1 MLFDDLLANTVISF
15 HDTCNA
21 DANWVGDEARHKDGV
36 WRYLELNHRCN
47 TLLWAEEDLARRV
60 NVGDSE
66 IARNKRAIDRFNQ
79 QRNDATEKLDE
90 LILERVTHVTAASH
104 ARLHSETAAAMID
117 RLSILSL
124 KIFHMRLQTT
134 RADATADHLQLCAGK
149 AERLIAQREDLM
161 TCLDALLS
169 EIARGDAYYKIY
181 RQFKM
186 YNDPSLN
193 PYLQKQAK

>member
-1 MLFDDLLANTVISF
+1 
-15 HDTCNA
+15 
-21 DANWVGDEARHKDGV
+21 
-36 WRYLELNHRCN
+36 
-47 TLLWAEEDLARRV
+47 
-60 NVGDSE
+60 
-66 IARNKRAIDRFNQ
+66 
-79 QRNDATEKLDE
+79 
-90 LILERVTHVTAASH
+90 
-104 ARLHSETAAAMID
+104 MID

-124 KIFHMRLQTT
+124 KIFHMRLQAT
-134 RADATADHLQLCAGK
+134 RADATPDHLQLCAGK

-161 TCLDALLS
+161 TCLDALLG